1 MELLELVQIRREEIQ
16 KETGEIEEELIPEY
30 SKTDANLKD
39 KLAKITK
46 EFLMN
51 EQEKERQR
59 KLWHQEVDKIF
70 DTLDSLNNSLK
81 QRNLE
86 SITSYQTRI
95 KTIAQGM
102 IQTVQQNKQILKS
115 NKASDFADYT
125 SKLIEYRD
133 ILTDL
138 DAQMPSLIGK
148 EVEGKELTIEMGDFR
163 AILTHTLLYSMAAE
177 ALHPPP
183 AYKL

>member
-1 MELLELVQIRREEIQ
+1 
-16 KETGEIEEELIPEY
+16 
-30 SKTDANLKD
+30 
-39 KLAKITK
+39 
-46 EFLMN
+46 MN

-133 ILTDL
+133 VLTDL

-163 AILTHTLLYSMAAE
+163 AILTHTLLYIMAAE

-183 AYKL
+183 AYKLLEKPIIVASFPTEVSPLLRLSCVGEKEAWVINAHQHFL